1 MQYINSNLGIPIK
14 SSFADMMRVNNYSNA
29 TGDSASS
36 LQSQIRK
43 IESQLSSLSTKR
55 QKEELK
61 KKTEQEKKQRGA
73 LKLTIVG
80 GYKFKQGD
88 REIRQA
94 NVAINQAE
102 TEIRNIDNQIAS
114 LNIDLASLQSQLEAM
129 GGAPTSSSSSSSSS
143 TPKPATPSA
152 PVIDGGV
159 PSAGLV
165 PLPDAGTTP
174 QDSATGTTKKPNWA
188 LIAGVGFVSYLALTI
203 FVNKVIKPQ

>member
-61 KKTEQEKKQRGA
+61 KKTEQAKKQRGA
-73 LKLTIVG
+73 LKLTIAG
-80 GYKFKQGD
+80 GFKLKEGD

-114 LNIDLASLQSQLEAM
+114 LNIDLASLQTQLEAI
-129 GGAPTSSSSSSSSS
+129 GGAPIPTSSSSS
-143 TPKPATPSA
+143 TPKPPTPSA

-159 PSAGLV
+159 PSAGLA

-174 QDSATGTTKKPNWA
+174 QDSTTGTTKKPNWA